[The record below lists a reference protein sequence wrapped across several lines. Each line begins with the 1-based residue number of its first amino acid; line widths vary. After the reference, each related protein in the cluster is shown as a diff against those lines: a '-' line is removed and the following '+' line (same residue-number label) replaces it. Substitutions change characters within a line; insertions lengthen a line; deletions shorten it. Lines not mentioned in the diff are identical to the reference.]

1 MQQRLIEVLQRLP
14 IAVRIVEQADLEG
27 ATWYCWQS
35 GDRNGR
41 SLDFVEAVEQALTSV
56 FTFIAENAGYSP
68 ADFKHTSHTTL
79 Y

>member
-1 MQQRLIEVLQRLP
+1 MEQRLIEVLQRLP
-14 IAVRIVEQADLEG
+14 IAVRIVEQADLEDT
-27 ATWYCWQS
+27 TWYCWQT

-56 FTFIAENAGYSP
+56 FTFIAEDAGYSP
-68 ADFKHTSHTTL
+68 PDFKQISHTTL